1 MSFNIQKFLKGILI
15 REENTLT
22 PKEIEIL
29 PGGNPSTKTTLV
41 GSQMANQTLTL
52 PGEGDDLLIA
62 RNSTDTITNKTIDA
76 GSNTVNITASGLAA
90 TELNN
95 ALTEVQGNVATVA
108 TNLSN
113 HLSDAVDA
121 HDASAVSNVPA
132 GNLAATDVQSALNEL
147 QGDIDTNASG
157 LSNHIASSTA
167 HSASNITN
175 TPSGNLAATTV
186 QAALNELQSDVD
198 SRIPSSEKASA
209 NGVATLDSGGKVP
222 VSQLPSSVM
231 QYQGQWNASTNTPTL
246 VNGTGDAGDVYEVTV
261 AGTHDFGA
269 GSITFKIGDWAV
281 YNGSIWQLSTN
292 SSEVVSVNGLT
303 GAVSLGA
310 TNIPNTPSGNL
321 AATDVQTAL
330 NELQSDVD
338 TRALSSTLSS
348 HTGASSGV
356 HGVTG
361 SVVGTTDTQTLTNKT
376 LTTPNIDIM
385 TLPEQSSAPA
395 NPSSGNR
402 KMYVK
407 TDGLAYLLDSTGAE
421 TPMGAGSGGAVN
433 LIDKGSADYATTSI
447 FAAYADAASSRPV
460 DGTGGSPTVS
470 TSVTS
475 TAPLA
480 GTKSFLLTKTAVISQ
495 GQGWSVPFTV
505 NPAYRAK
512 VLQIDMD
519 YIVNSGTFVA
529 GSSSTESDV
538 IVYLYDV
545 TNSQLI
551 EPSSIKLFSNSS
563 TNSEKFRANFQT
575 SATGSS
581 YRLILH
587 CASAS
592 ASAYELKVDN
602 VSVSPSTYT
611 YGTPITDWKDFPSV
625 AAGTLITA
633 TTTNPTFGT
642 ITENIA
648 KYRYVG
654 DTAEIFWTM
663 KQGAGTAGS
672 GNYLFNIPS
681 VLGTIDT
688 SKSGTNSSTR
698 NQQAIV
704 GTLHIVNGTTTVAFG
719 SAHVYNSSQLYFEL
733 AYVDSSNNQS
743 AGPWGSS
750 VFNFNNA
757 MSVGIEVKLP
767 IAGRSSSVQMS
778 SETDTRVVAASYS
791 GSGSGNWPS
800 GSVATYTPTTKL
812 VDTHSTYSSGVFT
825 VPVSGV
831 YRMSSNVIVNDT
843 SIGFSAYYEVRAV
856 KNGTPVSR
864 AFVYGPSGAYYP
876 TTGASVLVSCVAGDL
891 LRFDIQQSSGA
902 ARPIHADS
910 SILFERVSGPSAI
923 AANET
928 VAASYWVSANTST
941 TASTQINFDSK
952 EFDTHGTIT
961 TGAGA
966 WKFTAP
972 AAGLYMLNSFI
983 SPASS
988 NDFGL
993 YIYKNGSAYKFVGQV
1008 NAATLGGRQNP
1019 NTTLRLN
1026 AGDYIDIR
1034 PSGTFTVQGGALS
1047 AGGTSNIAIT
1057 RVGL

>member
-321 AATDVQTAL
+321 AATNVQTAL
-330 NELQSDVD
+330 NELQSDID

-447 FAAYADAASSRPV
+447 FTAYADAASSRPV

-750 VFNFNNA
+750 VFNFSNA

-778 SETDTRVVAASYS
+778 SETDTRVVAAIYS
-791 GSGSGNWPS
+791 GLGSTSMSTSAPAQFNTKVQDTHNAVTTGSGWRFTAPVP
-800 GSVATYTPTTKL
+800 GFYSV
-812 VDTHSTYSSGVFT
+812 
-825 VPVSGV
+825 
-831 YRMSSNVIVNDT
+831 
-843 SIGFSAYYEVRAV
+843 
-856 KNGTPVSR
+856 
-864 AFVYGPSGAYYP
+864 
-876 TTGASVLVSCVAGDL
+876 
-891 LRFDIQQSSGA
+891 
-902 ARPIHADS
+902 S
-910 SILFERVSGPSAI
+910 SILPFVSSGTPNAVLYKNGAIISGTLGYDYGIGSFSTTLSAIGSTVVYLNTGDYIDVRAGLGSVILGSTNGSISIFRLSGPSQI
-923 AANET
+923 AASET

-988 NDFGL
+988 VDFGL
-993 YIYKNGSAYKFVGQV
+993 YIYKNGSAYKFIGQV

-1034 PSGTFTVQGGALS
+1034 PSDTFTVQGGALS